1 MSSASSASP
10 SSSAVLRL
18 TLFLGAACAALAL
31 SGCNSAPAEA
41 QATGTAKAG
50 AKIIPDDVPM
60 DQALAAD
67 PLLGA
72 DYIRSYDAGV
82 RIPLRF
88 RGIWAAT
95 PAACTG
101 PGEALL
107 VVGAAEVRLPE
118 GTRIANR
125 VEVIAFDAVAVGFTR
140 ANAPP
145 KGAQEPTRLHISA
158 DTNRLFLLDQR
169 VEPIGA
175 GWVRCAEPEE

>member
-1 MSSASSASP
+1 MSFASP
-10 SSSAVLRL
+10 AFLRSALL
-18 TLFLGAACAALAL
+18 MGAAAASLSLA
-31 SGCNSAPAEA
+31 GCNSAPAEA
-41 QATGTAKAG
+41 QATASAKAG
-50 AKIIPDDVPM
+50 AKIIPDDEPM
-60 DQALAAD
+60 DQALASD

-82 RIPLRF
+82 RIPMRF
-88 RGIWAAT
+88 RGIWAAD

-107 VVGAAEVRLPE
+107 VVGPAEVRLPE

-140 ANAPP
+140 ANAPA

-158 DTNRLFLLDQR
+158 DKNRLFLLDQR

-175 GWVRCAEPEE
+175 GWVRCEEPED